1 MPEEPQADKMAPLV
15 RLVREKRFD
24 DLESEWM
31 AAIENDAFT
40 LEDLAVVLQ
49 EAAQEGAAKA
59 MESLL
64 WLLLSSWK
72 DRKGVEATL
81 EATRQVADFLSDSDV
96 LREEVDGVYRA
107 AFGGVPGIA
116 TLAEMTVG
124 RRDVPLRIGVRRLE
138 KFLLLEPGT
147 YISDSRRRSPGRVI
161 GIDEARKVLSVSF
174 GDTQRAYD
182 VASVENLEISDQDDL
197 RALLLFDKPRLARLA
212 EEDPAELARLV
223 LKAYGPHLGFR
234 DFKAALA
241 EVVPGDAWSRWWS
254 GAKTAVRRSPLIE
267 MSDGAQPTFFLRT
280 SPRAFEDRSR
290 EEFGETPLGQP
301 RLVLVLAH
309 LKETGHD
316 PATESVLLGH
326 FAAEIARPLTEGA
339 GAPPAEAL
347 AALAVLAEIRR
358 HHPEGPAPAAPPV
371 ESVLTADA
379 DMAALMRPIGD
390 DGLARCILTL
400 VREALTDHWP
410 DLYAAALMGCCEEVC
425 EWVGEQLAAA
435 GLESRLTS
443 AAATILRRPDEN
455 FSALFWLWKA
465 VTSGQHAQAFAE
477 VNRSSLTI
485 RFLLA
490 ADAFARRAADDRS
503 LRPQVGSIRAALA
516 ARDGE
521 ALRSVLEAAD
531 DRQAKDIRAAI
542 ERNAALTDVVRTRL
556 LDIVRKTHPSHF
568 VVKALAPWEEDVNYT
583 TTAAL
588 RKQEEIYGELVTKK
602 VLDNQRAIASAAEQ
616 GDVSDNAEFTAALEE
631 RDRLAERA
639 ARLQAD
645 IAKARLITHGMAD
658 SDMVTVGSRLRARN
672 LATGAEEEFV
682 FLGPW
687 DADISKHIYFYR
699 APLALAF
706 MGRRPGD
713 TVAYGAGPEERKW
726 EILEVGAGI

>member
-1 MPEEPQADKMAPLV
+1 MPEEPQADKAAPLV
-15 RLVREKRFD
+15 RLLREKRFD

-31 AAIENDAFT
+31 AALEDDAFSVD
-40 LEDLAVVLQ
+40 DLSVVLQ

-81 EATRQVADFLSDSDV
+81 DAARRVVSFLPDSDV
-96 LREEVDGVYRA
+96 LREEVGGIYRA
-107 AFGGVPGIA
+107 AFGGVEGIG
-116 TLAEMTVG
+116 TLVEMTVM
-124 RRDVPLRIGVRRLE
+124 RPDVPLRVALERLE

-147 YISDSRRRSPGRVI
+147 YVSDGRRKSPGRVI

-182 VASVENLEISDQDDL
+182 VASVENLEIGDQDDL
-197 RALLLFDKPRLARLA
+197 RALLLFDNPRLQRLA
-212 EEDPAELARLV
+212 EENPAELARLV
-223 LKAYGPHLGFR
+223 LKAHGPHLGFR
-234 DFKAALA
+234 EFKAALA
-241 EVVPGDAWSRWWS
+241 EVVPGEAWSKWWS

-267 MSDGAQPTFFLRT
+267 MSDGTQPTFFLRAT
-280 SPRAFEDRSR
+280 PRAFVDRAR
-290 EEFGETPLGQP
+290 EEFAEAPTGQP
-301 RLVLVLAH
+301 RLILVLAH
-309 LKETGHD
+309 LRETGDD
-316 PATESVLLGH
+316 PAAEAALLAH
-326 FAAEIARPLTEGA
+326 FAAEIARPLAEGA
-339 GAPPAEAL
+339 AAPAEAL
-347 AALAVLAEIRR
+347 AALSVLAEIRR
-358 HHPEGPAPAAPPV
+358 RHPGVPVPEVPPLD
-371 ESVLTADA
+371 SVLASEG
-379 DMAALMRPIGD
+379 ALATLLRPIGD
-390 DGLARCILTL
+390 DGLARCILAL
-400 VREALTDHWP
+400 VREALPDGWP
-410 DLYAAALMGCCEEVC
+410 DFYTAALLGCSEGVC
-425 EWVGEQLAAA
+425 EWIGEQLAAA
-435 GLESRLTS
+435 GHEGRLAS
-443 AAATILRRPDEN
+443 AAAAILRRPDEN
-455 FSALFWLWKA
+455 VAALFWLWQA
-465 VTSGQHAQAFAE
+465 VTAGRHPQAFAE
-477 VNRSSLTI
+477 VSRSSLTI

-490 ADAFARRAADDRS
+490 ADNLGRQAADDRS
-503 LRPQVGSIRAALA
+503 LRPLVGSIRSTLA

-521 ALRSVLEAAD
+521 ALRGVLEASD

-568 VVKALAPWEEDVNYT
+568 VVKAVPPWEEDVNYT
-583 TTAAL
+583 TAAAL
-588 RKQEEIYGELVTKK
+588 RRQEEIYGELVSKK
-602 VLDNQRAIASAAEQ
+602 ILDNQRAIATAAEH

-645 IAKARLITHGMAD
+645 IAKARVITHAVAAGD
-658 SDMVTVGSRLRARN
+658 TVTVGSRVRARN

-687 DADISKHIYFYR
+687 DSDIPKHIYFYR

-713 TVAYGAGPEERKW
+713 TVAYGAGPDERKW